1 MERKLFKNEYVL
13 APLKLGYCANKDGK
27 VNEKHLDFY
36 RQRAE
41 YLGALIPEPFYID
54 AGLRENPFQL
64 GIDTDDKIE
73 GIANISDIIHQYGG
87 KFIVH
92 INHPGRMANAAIPG
106 NYFWSASAV
115 PCENGGA
122 TPIAMNESMMN
133 IAIEKITNASI
144 RAQKAGADYIE
155 LQFGYGYLL
164 SQFLSPQTN
173 QRTDEYG
180 GSFENRV
187 RFPLK
192 VLKSIQQHVNL
203 PIIARISAT
212 DFQPNGISIE
222 ESILLAQRLE
232 KEGVVAFHITAGSA
246 CSAPAW
252 YYQHMFTQKGKT
264 WELADKIQ
272 KQVSIPVIFHGRIH
286 STDDIEFLRKHY
298 QAQYFSIGRAPVA
311 DEHFVAKLLG
321 INPEPIRPCL
331 ACSEG
336 CLGGVR
342 GGKGLGCV
350 VNPRINNDLPA
361 IEKTGNPKKIA
372 VVGGGLAGLEAAI
385 TLKKRGHEVVL
396 FEKNQ
401 IGGQFQYA
409 YLPPKKESLIEIVEY
424 YKKEL
429 NRQQILVEQKEAT
442 NEILEQRHFDAVIMA
457 TGATPILPPIKG
469 LTNYFHYEILNN
481 PEILQNK
488 KVVIIGGGL
497 IGVEVASKLLD
508 YQNKVIIVEMLD
520 EIAKGLE
527 MIERNM
533 TLAKFKQHNVEIR
546 LKSKVVEVS
555 DKTVMMQTEDGSKSS
570 IEQVDAIVVAVGMK
584 SYKPFETKIPTYY
597 VGDALKV
604 AKAQE
609 AIKDAYALALSL

>member
-1 MERKLFKNEYVL
+1 MKTNLFKNDFIL
-13 APLKLGYCANKDGK
+13 APLKLGYCGNKDGK
-27 VNEKHLDFY
+27 VNEKHLNFY

-41 YLGALIPEPFYID
+41 HLGAIIPEPFYID

-64 GIDTDDKIE
+64 GIDNDDKIE
-73 GIANISDIIHQYGG
+73 GIAKIAEIIHQYGG

-106 NYFWSASAV
+106 NYFWSASAI

-122 TPIAMNESMMN
+122 IPEAMNESMMN
-133 IAIEKITNASI
+133 IAIEKMVNASI
-144 RAQKAGADYIE
+144 RAQKAGADFIE
-155 LQFGYGYLL
+155 IQFGYGYLL

-180 GSFENRV
+180 GSFENRLK
-187 RFPLK
+187 FPLQ
-192 VLKSIQQHVNL
+192 VLKSIQQSISI
-203 PIIARISAT
+203 PIIARVSAT
-212 DFQPNGISIE
+212 DFQPNGINIE
-222 ESILLAQRLE
+222 ESILLSKRLE
-232 KEGVVAFHITAGSA
+232 KEGVVAVHITIGSA

-264 WELADKIQ
+264 WEMADKIQ
-272 KQVSIPVIFHGRIH
+272 KQLSIPVIFHGRIH
-286 STDDIEFLRKHY
+286 SADDIEFLRKNY
-298 QAQYFSIGRAPVA
+298 QAKYFSIGRALIA

-350 VNPRINNDLPA
+350 VNPRVNNDLPLL
-361 IEKTGNPKKIA
+361 EKTQNPQKVA
-372 VVGGGLAGLEAAI
+372 VVGAGLAGLEAAI

-401 IGGQFQYA
+401 IGGQFQFA
-409 YLPPKKESLIEIVEY
+409 YLPPKKESLLEIVNF
-424 YKKEL
+424 YKKEI
-429 NRQQILVEQKEAT
+429 NRLQIPVEYIEAT
-442 NEILEQRHFDAVIMA
+442 NEMLEQRHFDMAIMA
-457 TGATPILPPIKG
+457 TGATPVVPPIKG
-469 LTNYFHYEILNN
+469 LSQYYHFEILKN

-497 IGVEVASKLLD
+497 IGVEIASKLLD
-508 YQNKVIIVEMLD
+508 FQNKIIIVEMLD
-520 EIAKGLE
+520 DIARGLE
-527 MIERNM
+527 MIERKM
-533 TLAKFKQHNVEIR
+533 TLAKFKQHNVEIH
-546 LKSKVVEVS
+546 LKSKVVEINNN
-555 DKTVMMQTEDGSKSS
+555 TVKIETENGLELPIDNVDS
-570 IEQVDAIVVAVGMK
+570 IIVAVGMK
-584 SYKPFETKIPTYY
+584 SYKPFEPKLSANY
-597 VGDALKV
+597 VGDAQKV

-609 AIKDAYALALSL
+609 AIKDAYELALNL